1 MKTCRYG
8 IIGAVKE
15 YSGEWNYTFDE
26 IVEFCKTAKIDVTLE
41 ELQQQLTQMAI
52 EDGVKLE
59 PDLEVSGTISAD
71 KLEDSLIRRRVAE
84 EFVNSEKKKEYTIKP
99 MDYKLKVEAFEIY
112 KNKCIKLIKI
122 INMLAGN
129 IDIDEKVLEKLD
141 ITLDG
146 DSIDEKDVARVVT
159 PLLVNYELAMKAK
172 LSVENTCGYK
182 RKISPS
188 CYRDFLPN
196 RSLVEPYTIITET
209 NNRDE
214 FIPMTEKQRVKA
226 EEEHKETMRKIFK
239 GFYTKGNA
247 PLQN

>member
-1 MKTCRYG
+1 
-8 IIGAVKE
+8 
-15 YSGEWNYTFDE
+15 
-26 IVEFCKTAKIDVTLE
+26 
-41 ELQQQLTQMAI
+41 
-52 EDGVKLE
+52 
-59 PDLEVSGTISAD
+59 
-71 KLEDSLIRRRVAE
+71 
-84 EFVNSEKKKEYTIKP
+84 

-112 KNKCIKLIKI
+112 KNKCVKLIEI

-172 LSVENTCGYK
+172 LSVENACGYK

-188 CYRDFLPN
+188 CYRDFVPN
-196 RSLVEPYTIITET
+196 KSLIEPYTFITEI

-214 FIPMTEKQRVKA
+214 FIPMTEKQRTKA
-226 EEEHKETMRKIFK
+226 EEKHRKTMRKIFK

>member
-8 IIGAVKE
+8 IVNAVKE

-26 IVEFCKTAKIDVTLE
+26 IVEFCKTAKIEVTLE
-41 ELQQQLTQMAI
+41 ELQKQLTQMAV

-71 KLEDSLIRRRVAE
+71 KLSDSLIRRRVAE
-84 EFVNSEKKKEYTIKP
+84 EFVNSEKRNEYTIAP
-99 MDYKLKVEAFEIY
+99 MDYKLRVEEFEIY
-112 KNKCIKLIKI
+112 KNKSIKLIEI
-122 INMLAGN
+122 INMLAGCT
-129 IDIDEKVLEKLD
+129 DLDEKVLEKLD

-146 DSIDEKDVARVVT
+146 DNIDEKDVARVVT
-159 PLLVNYELAMKAK
+159 PLLVNYELAKKAK
-172 LSVENTCGYK
+172 LSAENACSYK

-196 RSLVEPYTIITET
+196 RSLIEPYHIITET
-209 NNRDE
+209 NNCDE
-214 FIPMTEKQRVKA
+214 FIPMTEKQRKKA
-226 EEEHKETMRKIFK
+226 KEENIETMRKIFK

-247 PLQN
+247 PVEY